1 MSWEDSV
8 IEIDVP
14 FDPKER
20 ELYEADD
27 PLSLYYSQRLPDS
40 VRQGRQRHGLF
51 AEIVVRAAF
60 RAAGF
65 TVLIS
70 EPRMPDEEGFIVADY
85 AGKRR
90 NDDPAYTRMFKHFPR
105 ERLEDLQEK
114 AKQAK
119 ITATESSAGGDPD
132 LFAFSNSERFFVEVK
147 DTDQLH
153 ANQLATFPLIEEI
166 LGCQVCVARL
176 TPVAG
181 AQPSDFKLGKGKEAE
196 CGATANRDFS
206 FVLRR
211 LETMLE
217 PEDED
222 ELGAESGTD
231 EQDAAMSPPEAE
243 EIGNRV
249 ESKLT
254 QQVWTEAERG
264 EAKLAGVKARVAA
277 AFGQR
282 HGEPADWA
290 SGAVRLF
297 VAQLEPSKAQA
308 DTQAIELEA
317 DQAEEATDRRKR
329 ATEKAR
335 AIAALEA
342 AQALEDTLS
351 QARGKV
357 AKWP

>member
-1 MSWEDSV
+1 MTWFRGLV
-8 IEIDVP
+8 RKRA
-14 FDPKER
+14 FD
-20 ELYEADD
+20 
-27 PLSLYYSQRLPDS
+27 
-40 VRQGRQRHGLF
+40 
-51 AEIVVRAAF
+51 
-60 RAAGF
+60 
-65 TVLIS
+65 TVLGWAGYGRAYS
-70 EPRMPDEEGFIVADY
+70 EGGTVPATPTIEQQVAKRSGIVAEAASSD
-85 AGKRR
+85 
-90 NDDPAYTRMFKHFPR
+90 TV
-105 ERLEDLQEK
+105 
-114 AKQAK
+114 
-119 ITATESSAGGDPD
+119 AT
-132 LFAFSNSERFFVEVK
+132 
-147 DTDQLH
+147 Q
-153 ANQLATFPLIEEI
+153 
-166 LGCQVCVARL
+166 
-176 TPVAG
+176 
-181 AQPSDFKLGKGKEAE
+181 LGKGKEAE
-196 CGATANRDFS
+196 CGATANRDLP

-217 PEDED
+217 PKNED

-335 AIAALEA
+335 AIAELEA

-351 QARGKV
+351 QAVSEQTSRAQSTGLGSEGKKSDDETTRV
-357 AKWP
+357 RLMIDVDGLSRHCQVNENSVGSPPR